1 MRHLLLVLLLTTTC
15 FADNRAGSVSALL
28 PAARI
33 ERAGAVM
40 DAARGAKVQNND
52 LLRTDDQGR
61 VRIKLLDQSL
71 LSIGVKSQLRIVS
84 HDSVSRQTAVELNFG
99 KLRAQVSKITRAG
112 GKFELRTLTAIAGVI
127 GTDFGVDATDPNVTK
142 FICISGNVQLS
153 SLDPNI
159 PGAITCRGGT
169 TVTVRRGYPPDQP
182 ERATHDQ
189 MENWKTITDPDQPPP
204 QTRSRITESQEY
216 EVRSKK

>member
-1 MRHLLLVLLLTTTC
+1 MRHLLLALLLTTTC
-15 FADNRAGSVSALL
+15 FADTRAGSVSALL

-40 DAARGAKVQNND
+40 DASRGAEVQLND

-61 VRIKLLDQSL
+61 VRIKLLDQSV

-84 HDSVSRQTAVELNFG
+84 HDAASRQTSLELNYG

-112 GKFELRTLTAIAGVI
+112 GKFELRTPTAIAGVI
-127 GTDFGVDATDPNVTK
+127 GTDFGVDATDPNLTK

-153 SLDPNI
+153 SVDPNI
-159 PGAITCRGGT
+159 PGTITCRGGT
-169 TVTVRRGYPPDQP
+169 TVTVRRGHPPDQP
-182 ERATHDQ
+182 ERATRDQ
-189 MENWKTITDPDQPPP
+189 MENWKTITEPDQPEP
-204 QTRSRITESQEY
+204 QTPY
-216 EVRSKK
+216 KNY